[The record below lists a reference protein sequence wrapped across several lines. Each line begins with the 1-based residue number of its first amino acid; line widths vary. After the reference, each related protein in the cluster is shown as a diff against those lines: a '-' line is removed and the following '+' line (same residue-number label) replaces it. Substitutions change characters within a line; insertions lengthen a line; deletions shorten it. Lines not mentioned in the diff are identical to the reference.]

1 MTVISRFNPVG
12 EGIMESNEAREVQI
26 PVSKKKSWSELK
38 NVVCEL
44 RRQLSGLSTMVPGSL
59 AFRTLPDGRTRIY
72 FLSTPANGWE
82 TTLLCADVPPVASHG
97 HRLAWTPVIE
107 ANFQSLSSAGRFS
120 REEQLLWERK
130 RLATWGITSYELH
143 RESGKLVFP
152 AASSLFQCLDTGFSA
167 SIISGPLFP
176 AELRM
181 NSCGAKLNPQICP
194 SNPDLVAYVCDC
206 DIWVSHTLTGCSV
219 RLTFAHKG
227 GRNMADDPLS
237 AGLPSYVMQEEFS
250 RYQGYWW
257 QPRTPD
263 GVYRI
268 LYEEVDES
276 DVKIFCFP
284 SSNSNLGEIEEFSLI
299 CCRFPRA
306 GTPNSQS
313 NLKLVQFVLREGPQI
328 VDVSTLELQYPLSV
342 MFPWMEYLV
351 RVGWT
356 PNADYVWVQLL
367 DRRQQRL
374 ELVLLSV
381 DNFTEPPPNVYKLD
395 TNLNPTTPVGQLI
408 QVIYTQTCDI
418 WINVNDLLYF
428 FPPAS
433 GTGECKG
440 EVKFLWASEE
450 TGYRH
455 LYLITAHVPGV
466 ANGVGADSPDNLES
480 VFLQPRFG
488 QKVALTAGDWEVLG
502 RSLWVDSERQL
513 VYFLGLR
520 ESPLEKHLYV
530 VSLRRPGEVR
540 LLTRPGYSYTVDFNK
555 VNDIY
560 FNIYRIY
567 THLVDWENTECTM
580 CVAVY
585 SNIQKLPACQVF
597 RISHG
602 DWTVEEVTLTPVAYL
617 LEPSAPEGELFCPEL
632 YAHQISSGDLLYAM
646 VFKPHNFQAGCKY
659 PTVLNIYGGPEVQLV
674 SNTFKGMRQLRMH
687 MLAAQGYCVV
697 AIDSRGSQ
705 HRGLNFESH
714 LRGRMGTVEL
724 ADQIEVLQWLAECL
738 GYIDMNRVAI
748 HGWSYGGY
756 LSVMALAQHPDIFKV
771 HNNTSY
777 VYLSQLAIAGA
788 PVTSWTLY
796 DTGYTE
802 RYMDLPE
809 NNQHGYKN
817 GSILNYV
824 TQFPDESC
832 ELGGDFSSAGNKYHL
847 IIYAYIISC
856 WLRLNLIAGVCVDSE
871 NRLLIIHGL
880 IDENVHFFHTSQFI
894 SAMVKAGKPYQ
905 LQVYPN
911 ERHSL
916 RHLDASKHYETTL
929 LSFLQNHL

>member
-1 MTVISRFNPVG
+1 MMENNAAVESRTAG
-12 EGIMESNEAREVQI
+12 L
-26 PVSKKKSWSELK
+26 KKSWSELK

-44 RRQLSGLSTMVPGSL
+44 RRRLSGLSTMVPGSVTFRAL
-59 AFRTLPDGRTRIY
+59 ADGRTRVY

-82 TTLLCADVPPVASHG
+82 TTLLYADVAG
-97 HRLAWTPVIE
+97 GGRAAAGGRLAWQPCIE
-107 ANFQSLSSAGRFS
+107 ANFQGVTGAGRFS

-143 RESGKLVFP
+143 HGSGKLVFP
-152 AASSLFQCLDTGFSA
+152 AASSLFQCLDTGFSN
-167 SIISGPLFP
+167 GPLFP

-181 NSCGAKLNPQICP
+181 NSSGAKLNPQICP
-194 SNPDLVAYVCDC
+194 SNPDLIAYVCNN
-206 DIWVSHTLTGCSV
+206 DIWVTHTLTGISLRV
-219 RLTFAHKG
+219 TFAHKG
-227 GRNMADDPLS
+227 LENLVDDPLS
-237 AGLPSYVMQEEFS
+237 AGIPSYVMQEEFS

-257 QPRTPD
+257 QPKFSD

-276 DVKIFCFP
+276 DVRIFCFP
-284 SSNSNLGEIEEFSLI
+284 TSNSNFGEVEEF
-299 CCRFPRA
+299 RFPRA
-306 GTPNSQS
+306 GTPNAKS
-313 NLKLVQFVLREGPQI
+313 NLKLVQFRLNESLQI
-328 VDVSTLELQYPLSV
+328 TDLITLELQYPLSV

-356 PNADYVWVQLL
+356 PNAEFVWVQLL

-381 DNFTEPPPNVYKLD
+381 DNFMEPPPNTYSLD
-395 TNLNPTTPVGQLI
+395 HSADPPAPAVHVI
-408 QVIYTQTCDI
+408 QVINTQHSDV

-428 FPPAS
+428 FPPS
-433 GTGECKG
+433 ECKS
-440 EVKFLWASEE
+440 EIKFLWASEE
-450 TGYRH
+450 TGFRH
-455 LYLITAHVPGV
+455 LYLITAHVSGV
-466 ANGVGADSPDNLES
+466 SNGIDDTHDTMES
-480 VFLQPRFG
+480 VFLQPRLG
-488 QKVALTAGDWEVLG
+488 QKLALTAGEWEVLG
-502 RSLWVDSERQL
+502 RSLWVDAGRQL

-540 LLTRPGYSYTVDFNK
+540 LLTRPGYSYSVEFDK
-555 VNDIY
+555 
-560 FNIYRIY
+560 
-567 THLVDWENTECTM
+567 ECTM
-580 CVAVY
+580 FVAVY

-597 RISHG
+597 RISHS
-602 DWTVEEVTLTPVAYL
+602 DWTVEGVTLTPFGYL
-617 LEPSAPEGELFCPEL
+617 LEPSVPEGEFFCPEL
-632 YAHQISSGDLLYAM
+632 YTHQISSGDLLYAM
-646 VFKPHNFQAGCKY
+646 VFKPHCFQAGRKY

-687 MLAAQGYCVV
+687 MLAAQGYCVI

-705 HRGLNFESH
+705 HRGLQFESH

-724 ADQIEVLQWLAECL
+724 ADQIEVLQWLADSL
-738 GYIDMNRVAI
+738 GFIDMSRVAI

-756 LSVMALAQHPDIFKV
+756 LSLMALAQHADIFK
-771 HNNTSY
+771 
-777 VYLSQLAIAGA
+777 LAIAGA

-809 NNQHGYKN
+809 YNQAGYKN
-817 GSILNYV
+817 GSILTYV
-824 TQFPDESC
+824 NQFPD
-832 ELGGDFSSAGNKYHL
+832 D
-847 IIYAYIISC
+847 
-856 WLRLNLIAGVCVDSE
+856 E

-905 LQVYPN
+905 LQIYPN

>member
-1 MTVISRFNPVG
+1 
-12 EGIMESNEAREVQI
+12 MESNEAGEVQI

-167 SIISGPLFP
+167 SIIVDYFPVRTSGPLFP

-284 SSNSNLGEIEEFSLI
+284 SSNSNLGEIEEF
-299 CCRFPRA
+299 RFPRA

-351 RVGWT
+351 RREANLLCGHS
-356 PNADYVWVQLL
+356 VWVQLL

-480 VFLQPRFG
+480 EHDTLVSSTLHFVRSVFLQPRFG

-555 VNDIY
+555 INCRLTFADLALTCDNDCTMGFLNTY
-560 FNIYRIY
+560 SRIV
-567 THLVDWENTECTM
+567 LAKLKECTM

-617 LEPSAPEGELFCPEL
+617 LEPFRSRATTSALANYGTKAAPEGELFCPEL

-756 LSVMALAQHPDIFKV
+756 LSVMALAQHPDIFK
-771 HNNTSY
+771 
-777 VYLSQLAIAGA
+777 LAIAGA

-824 TQFPDESC
+824 TQFPD
-832 ELGGDFSSAGNKYHL
+832 D
-847 IIYAYIISC
+847 
-856 WLRLNLIAGVCVDSE
+856 E